1 MQMIAP
7 RRSTKT
13 GRRLIVPKQAGR
25 HVQSHRQSQRQR
37 TRILVGSALLVP
49 VSAVAA
55 VAAGGGGW
63 WEIHLVCDASFALYV
78 TLLLEAKYRRQ
89 ERLQKVRPLARRSS
103 SPSVAPGGLTAS
115 GLRR

>member
-1 MQMIAP
+1 MIAP
-7 RRSTKT
+7 RRSAKT

-37 TRILVGSALLVP
+37 TWILVWSAVLVP

-63 WEIHLVCDASFALYV
+63 WEVHLVCDASFALYV
-78 TLLLEAKYRRQ
+78 TLLLEAKHRRQ
-89 ERLQKVRPLARRSS
+89 ERLRKVRPLARRGAA
-103 SPSVAPGGLTAS
+103 PSMVPGRLTAS